1 MKNRTLFLTILGL
14 VLLAVII
21 SIYISFKEE
30 KTDLVIT
37 KNSKIED
44 IIYEKNKVNIYF
56 FWGQGCPHCEELFQF
71 LEDTKGKYAKYYNIY
86 CFEVWNNQT
95 NAQTMDQFSKVLND
109 KVGRSVPYLIIGDQ
123 SFQGY
128 NKTMN
133 QKILNTI
140 LKESKKTTP
149 DAIYQSL
156 KENVKQ
162 VEP

>member
-44 IIYEKNKVNIYF
+44 IVYEKNKVNIYF

-156 KENVKQ
+156 KENVQQ

>member
-44 IIYEKNKVNIYF
+44 IVYEKNKVNIYF

-71 LEDTKGKYAKYYNIY
+71 LEDTKGKYGKYYNIY

-109 KVGRSVPYLIIGDQ
+109 KVGRSVPYLIIGNQ

-156 KENVKQ
+156 KENVQQ